1 MAYWV
6 AQKSPWLMLV
16 TFTGNP
22 LSEVPGGFAALGGRW
37 EGVSREI
44 SGLASRT
51 QDFF

>member
-22 LSEVPGGFAALGGRW
+22 LSEVPGDFAALGGRW